1 MLNWIRTTA
10 LKSSPFLIGFSLAAC
25 GGGGGSSSSTS
36 TPPAETS
43 VELTPGGYATNI
55 AFSDG
60 STVEAVTLL
69 SPTGGFVV
77 LVDFEDITLGTLQF
91 GSNGSISGSGTDFYF
106 EGGSWQTQSGTLS
119 GEALSASRASIK
131 ATAPGYES
139 TSTLVRDDQ
148 YSDLGVTLAELG
160 GTYTM
165 DVTGVFRT
173 SVTISADGTI
183 TGSDETG
190 CVFNGNVVIPDTQY
204 NVYEVS
210 YTAANC
216 PDSQRNGQYS
226 GLGAYDPGLA
236 EVQFAGANDELAAFF
251 IGQK

>member
-25 GGGGGSSSSTS
+25 GGGSSSSTS

-43 VELTPGGYATNI
+43 AELSPGGYATEI

-60 STVEAVTLL
+60 STVDAATLL
-69 SPTGGFVV
+69 SPTGDYVV
-77 LVDFEDITLGTLQF
+77 FVDFEDITIGTLQF
-91 GSNGSISGSGTDFYF
+91 GNNGSISGSGTDFYF
-106 EGGSWQTQSGTLS
+106 DGSWQTQSGTLS
-119 GEALSASRASIK
+119 GEVLSASRARIT

-165 DVTGVFRT
+165 DVTGVSRT

-226 GLGAYDPGLA
+226 GLGAYDPDLA
-236 EVQFAGANDELAAFF
+236 EIEFAGANDELAAFF
-251 IGQK
+251 IGNK